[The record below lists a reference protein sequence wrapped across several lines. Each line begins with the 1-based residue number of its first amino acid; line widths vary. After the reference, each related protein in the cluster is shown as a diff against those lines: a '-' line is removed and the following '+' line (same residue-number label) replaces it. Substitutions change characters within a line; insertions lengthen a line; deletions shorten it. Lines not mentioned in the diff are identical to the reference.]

1 MNTEDQPQSQNA
13 SLKQY
18 TKKNISLS
26 HQSQEAGKKIHIG
39 ANIH

>member
-26 HQSQEAGKKIHIG
+26 NQSQEAEKKKFI
-39 ANIH
+39 